1 MRIFFVGVSFL
12 THIWALLVKSF
23 YPKSIIRFWAITIW
37 WRIGITVWR
46 CVWDNS
52 GVLLGLSQ
60 RCVKNRQAR
69 GREKSVIERMLMD
82 VIFVP
87 LAYAYVRTLQGFCV
101 FCCHKCHIFGTTP
114 CYCVGY
120 LCFIMFFDA
129 FAENIGL
136 FYWKRRLVLLKTTC
150 WFVENDVLFY
160 WKWRVVLLKMTC
172 CFLERTEDL
181 RNIRGKRKN
190 RMGWKDKSCWGVWH
204 LW

>member
-1 MRIFFVGVSFL
+1 MCIFFVGVSFL

-23 YPKSIIRFWAITIW
+23 YPKSVIRFWAITIW

-46 CVWDNS
+46 CVWDNG
-52 GVLLGLSQ
+52 GVLVGLSQ

-69 GREKSVIERMLMD
+69 GKSVIEGMLMD

-87 LAYAYVRTLQGFCV
+87 LAYAYARTPQGFCV

-114 CYCVGY
+114 CCCVGY

-129 FAENIGL
+129 FAENDGL
-136 FYWKRRLVLLKTTC
+136 FCWKRRLVLLKMTC
-150 WFVENDVLFY
+150 CFIENDVLFFGENG
-160 WKWRVVLLKMTC
+160 RVVKHM
-172 CFLERTEDL
+172 
-181 RNIRGKRKN
+181 GKRKN
-190 RMGWKDKSCWGVWH
+190 RMRWKDKSCWGVWH